1 MNPKDPTP
9 RGRPDTAPRPPSAA
23 PDGRLATIADL
34 LGECPPPDMAGGY
47 DQCAH
52 GTWPC
57 VITQAVWL
65 AQGRDR
71 DQEVHAACQAAA
83 REAEAEDAAWEA
95 CQEQL
100 AAEREGR
107 LPYWEAGADPEAG

>member
-1 MNPKDPTP
+1 MNPEHPTP
-9 RGRPDTAPRPPSAA
+9 GTAPPLSAA
-23 PDGRLATIADL
+23 PQDRLVKIADL
-34 LGECPPPDMAGGY
+34 LGACPPPDMAGGY

-57 VITQAVWL
+57 VITQAAWL

-71 DQEVHAACQAAA
+71 DQEVRAACRAAA
-83 REAEAEDAAWEA
+83 REAEAEDASWEA

-107 LPYWEAGADPEAG
+107 LPFWDADTDREAG

>member
-1 MNPKDPTP
+1 M
-9 RGRPDTAPRPPSAA
+9 TAPEE
-23 PDGRLATIADL
+23 RLAKLADL
-34 LGECPPPDMAGGY
+34 LRECPPPDMAGGY

-57 VITQAVWL
+57 SITQAAWL

-71 DQEVHAACQAAA
+71 DQEMQAACQAAA
-83 REAEAEDAAWEA
+83 REMQIEEASWETL
-95 CQEQL
+95 QEQR

-107 LPYWEAGADPEAG
+107 PPYWEAEAEPGAG

>member
-1 MNPKDPTP
+1 M
-9 RGRPDTAPRPPSAA
+9 TAPE
-23 PDGRLATIADL
+23 DRLVKIADL

-57 VITQAVWL
+57 AITQATWL

-71 DQEVHAACQAAA
+71 DQEVRAACQAAA
-83 REAEAEDAAWEA
+83 QEVEAEEASREAYEEL
-95 CQEQL
+95 L
-100 AAEREGR
+100 AAEREER
-107 LPYWEAGADPEAG
+107 LPYWEAEAEPGAG

>member
-1 MNPKDPTP
+1 M
-9 RGRPDTAPRPPSAA
+9 APEE
-23 PDGRLATIADL
+23 RLVKLADL
-34 LGECPPPDMAGGY
+34 LSECPPPDMADGDG
-47 DQCAH
+47 QCAH

-71 DQEVHAACQAAA
+71 DQEVRAACQAAA
-83 REAEAEDAAWEA
+83 REAELERAGWEA
-95 CQEQL
+95 CQEPR

-107 LPYWEAGADPEAG
+107 PPYQAAEAEPGAG

>member
-1 MNPKDPTP
+1 VV
-9 RGRPDTAPRPPSAA
+9 TAPEE
-23 PDGRLATIADL
+23 RLAKLADL
-34 LGECPPPDMAGGY
+34 LRECPPPDLAGGY

-57 VITQAVWL
+57 AITQATWL

-71 DQEVHAACQAAA
+71 DQEVRAACRAAA
-83 REAEAEDAAWEA
+83 RQAELEQAGWEA
-95 CQEQL
+95 CQELQ

-107 LPYWEAGADPEAG
+107 RPYWQAEAEPGAG

>member
-1 MNPKDPTP
+1 MV
-9 RGRPDTAPRPPSAA
+9 TAPQE
-23 PDGRLATIADL
+23 RLAKLADL
-34 LGECPPPDMAGGY
+34 LTEFPPPDNASGT

-57 VITQAVWL
+57 AITQAAWL

-71 DQEVHAACQAAA
+71 DQEMHAACQAAA
-83 REAEAEDAAWEA
+83 RQAELEQAGREA
-95 CQEQL
+95 CQELQ

-107 LPYWEAGADPEAG
+107 RPYWQAEAEPGAR